1 MVINTNLPAA
11 QAARWIES
19 SSVTLA
25 KSLQRLSSGS
35 RVVSPEDDAAGLSQA
50 ARLHNQ
56 NLRDEATRTVLSN
69 GISFLQTKD
78 GFLKKVHSALN
89 RMSELSMLAMDVTKS
104 DTDRSLYNAEFQ
116 ELSGFINDVGAK
128 TFNGQSLFNA
138 EYTRVNSAGITW
150 SDAKAAAEEAGGHLA
165 TISGADELAQ
175 VMSSVGA
182 GANLWIGLT
191 DENSE
196 GNFQWVT
203 GESATYTNWL
213 SGQPDN
219 SGGNQHYVK
228 LSDLSAGQWDD
239 DYNSGSNIA
248 GYVIEKSPQLIINGE
263 LETMSLDMGGMVSV
277 SGNINTLASAE
288 AALDTVK
295 GAIDE
300 IAAQRG
306 NVGAMISRAQAES
319 DTLAIQGL
327 NLKQAVSR
335 IMDTDVAEESTHYA
349 RQSIINQ
356 AAIAMLAQ
364 ANTSPQ
370 SLLRLL
376 N

>member
-335 IMDTDVAEESTHYA
+335 IVDTDVAEESTFYA

-356 AAIAMLAQ
+356 AAIAMLSQ

>member
-1 MVINTNLPAA
+1 VVINTNLPAA
-11 QAARWIES
+11 QAARWIELS
-19 SSVTLA
+19 STTLS
-25 KSLQRLSSGS
+25 KSLQRLCSGS
-35 RVVSPEDDAAGLSQA
+35 RIISPEDDAAGLSQA
-50 ARLHNQ
+50 ARLHNES
-56 NLRDEATRTVLSN
+56 LRDEATRTVLSN

-78 GFLKKVHSALN
+78 SFLKKVHSALN

-116 ELSGFINDVGAK
+116 ELSAFISDAGGK
-128 TFNGQSLFNA
+128 TFNGQSLFNSH
-138 EYTRVNSAGITW
+138 YTRVNSAGITW

-165 TISGADELAQ
+165 TISSSDELAR
-175 VMSSVGA
+175 VMSAVGS

-203 GESATYTNWL
+203 GESASFTNWM

-219 SGGNQHYVK
+219 SGANQHYVK

-239 DYNSGSNIA
+239 DYNSGSNIV
-248 GYVIEKSPQLIINGE
+248 GYVVEKSPQLIVNGE
-263 LETMSLDMGGMVSV
+263 LDSISLDMGGMVSV
-277 SGNINTLASAE
+277 SGNINNLASASS
-288 AALDTVK
+288 ALIAVK
-295 GAIDE
+295 GAIEE
-300 IAAQRG
+300 IAVQRS

-319 DTLAIQGL
+319 DTLAVKGL

-335 IMDTDVAEESTHYA
+335 IMDTDVAEESTYFA

-356 AAIAMLAQ
+356 AAIAMLSQ
-364 ANTSPQ
+364 ANSSPQ
-370 SLLRLL
+370 SALRLL
-376 N
+376 G

>member
-1 MVINTNLPAA
+1 
-11 QAARWIES
+11 
-19 SSVTLA
+19 
-25 KSLQRLSSGS
+25 
-35 RVVSPEDDAAGLSQA
+35 
-50 ARLHNQ
+50 
-56 NLRDEATRTVLSN
+56 
-69 GISFLQTKD
+69 
-78 GFLKKVHSALN
+78 
-89 RMSELSMLAMDVTKS
+89 
-104 DTDRSLYNAEFQ
+104 
-116 ELSGFINDVGAK
+116 
-128 TFNGQSLFNA
+128 
-138 EYTRVNSAGITW
+138 
-150 SDAKAAAEEAGGHLA
+150 
-165 TISGADELAQ
+165 
-175 VMSSVGA
+175 VGA

-335 IMDTDVAEESTHYA
+335 IVDTDVAEESTFYA

-356 AAIAMLAQ
+356 AAIAMLSQ